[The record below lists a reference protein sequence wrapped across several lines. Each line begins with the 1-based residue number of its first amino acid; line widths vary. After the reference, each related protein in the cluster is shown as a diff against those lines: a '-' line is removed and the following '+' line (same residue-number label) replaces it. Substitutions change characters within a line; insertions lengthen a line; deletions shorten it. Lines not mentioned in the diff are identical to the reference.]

1 MNTEDLDK
9 LSRDFEAESELRDTI
24 RKEVLELDRKSRN
37 ATGIMNRIHSTLDV
51 KPLVESSS
59 SVVRSCHE
67 EFTKIANAV
76 PPNQFWRY
84 FIREFSQV
92 STDVVSRWKDMWTR
106 SLQNIIFVTALD
118 EYLSTER
125 LITLPECEQILGVN
139 PEWRGRFQIPSEDY
153 LHGIIALVNELSRLA
168 VNAVTLGDF
177 NRPVQI
183 SVFVRDLYSGF
194 SLLNLKNDSLRRRF
208 DSLKYDMKKIEEVLY
223 DVSLRKLVPP
233 EGALQTQT

>member
-1 MNTEDLDK
+1 M
-9 LSRDFEAESELRDTI
+9 
-24 RKEVLELDRKSRN
+24 ELDRKSRN
-37 ATGIMNRIHSTLDV
+37 ASGIMNRIHSTLELQRLTD
-51 KPLVESSS
+51 SSS
-59 SVVRSCHE
+59 SITKSCYE
-67 EFTKIANAV
+67 EFAKIASVV

-84 FIREFSQV
+84 I
-92 STDVVSRWKDMWTR
+92 TTNTYPLALAHAVSRWKDMWTR
-106 SLQNIIFVTALD
+106 SLQNIIFVTALN
-118 EYLSTER
+118 EYLTTER
-125 LITLPECEQILGVN
+125 LLTLPECEQLLGVD
-139 PEWRGRFQIPSEDY
+139 PEWKGRFQIPSEDY

-183 SVFVRDLYSGF
+183 SIFVRDLYSGF

-233 EGALQTQT
+233 ENVPQVQS

>member
-9 LSRDFEAESELRDTI
+9 LSRDFEAESELRDTL
-24 RKEVLELDRKSRN
+24 RREVLELDRKSRS

-51 KPLVESSS
+51 KPLIESSS
-59 SVVRSCHE
+59 SIVKGCHE
-67 EFTKIANAV
+67 EFAKIAQVV
-76 PPNQFWRY
+76 PPNQFW
-84 FIREFSQV
+84 
-92 STDVVSRWKDMWTR
+92 RWKDMWTR
-106 SLQNIIFVTALD
+106 SLQNIIFVAALD

-125 LITLPECEQILGVN
+125 LLTLPECEQILGVSI
-139 PEWRGRFQIPSEDY
+139 EWRGRFQIPSEDY
-153 LHGIIALVNELSRLA
+153 LHGVIALVNELSRLA

-233 EGALQTQT
+233 DDIPQAQS

>member
-24 RKEVLELDRKSRN
+24 RKEILELDRKSRN

-51 KPLVESSS
+51 KPLTESSS
-59 SVVRSCHE
+59 SIVISCHE
-67 EFTKIANAV
+67 EFTKIANVV
-76 PPNQFWRY
+76 PPNQFWR
-84 FIREFSQV
+84 
-92 STDVVSRWKDMWTR
+92 WKDMWSR
-106 SLQNIIFVTALD
+106 SLQNLIFVAVLN

-125 LITLPECEQILGVN
+125 LLTLPECEQLLGVN
-139 PEWRGRFQIPSEDY
+139 PEWRGRFQIPPEDY

-177 NRPVQI
+177 NRPIQI
-183 SVFVRDLYSGF
+183 SVFVRDIYSGF

-233 EGALQTQT
+233 ENASQVQS

>member
-1 MNTEDLDK
+1 MNTDDLDK

-37 ATGIMNRIHSTLDV
+37 ATGIMSLR
-51 KPLVESSS
+51 PLIESSS
-59 SVVRSCHE
+59 LVVNSCRE
-67 EFTKIANAV
+67 ELAKIASAV
-76 PPNQFWRY
+76 PPNQFW
-84 FIREFSQV
+84 
-92 STDVVSRWKDMWTR
+92 RWKDMWTR
-106 SLQNIIFVTALD
+106 SLQNIIFVAVLN
-118 EYLSTER
+118 EYLVTER
-125 LITLPECEQILGVN
+125 LLTLPECEQLLGVN
-139 PEWRGRFQIPSEDY
+139 AEWRGRFQIPSEDY

-168 VNAVTLGDF
+168 VNTVTLGDF
-177 NRPVQI
+177 SRPVQI

-233 EGALQTQT
+233 ESVQQASS

>member
-1 MNTEDLDK
+1 MNSEDLNK
-9 LSRDFEAESELRDTI
+9 LSHDFEADSELRDSI
-24 RKEVLELDRKSRN
+24 RKEVMELDRKSRS
-37 ATGIMNRIHSTLDV
+37 ASGIMNRIHSTLEV
-51 KPLVESSS
+51 QPLVQASSS
-59 SVVRSCHE
+59 IVKSCHE
-67 EFTKIANAV
+67 EFTKIASAV
-76 PPNQFWRY
+76 PPNQFW
-84 FIREFSQV
+84 
-92 STDVVSRWKDMWTR
+92 RWKDMWTR
-106 SLQNIIFVTALD
+106 SLQSIIFVAALD

-125 LITLPECEQILGVN
+125 LITLPECEQLLDVS

-233 EGALQTQT
+233 ENLPQVQS

>member
-9 LSRDFEAESELRDTI
+9 LSRDFEAESELRDTL
-24 RKEVLELDRKSRN
+24 RREVLELDRKSRS
-37 ATGIMNRIHSTLDV
+37 ATGIMNLIHSTLDV
-51 KPLVESSS
+51 KPLIESSS
-59 SVVRSCHE
+59 SVVKSCHE
-67 EFTKIANAV
+67 EFAKIAQVV
-76 PPNQFWRY
+76 PPNQFW
-84 FIREFSQV
+84 
-92 STDVVSRWKDMWTR
+92 RWKDMWTR
-106 SLQNIIFVTALD
+106 SLQNVIFVTALD

-125 LITLPECEQILGVN
+125 LLTLPECERILGVN
-139 PEWRGRFQIPSEDY
+139 IEWRGRFQIPSEDY

-233 EGALQTQT
+233 GDVPQVQS

>member
-1 MNTEDLDK
+1 MNTDDLDK

-51 KPLVESSS
+51 KPLTESSS
-59 SVVRSCHE
+59 SVVKSCHE
-67 EFTKIANAV
+67 EFAKIAHLV
-76 PPNQFWRY
+76 PPNQFW
-84 FIREFSQV
+84 
-92 STDVVSRWKDMWTR
+92 RWKDMWTR
-106 SLQNIIFVTALD
+106 SLQNIIFVAALD

-125 LITLPECEQILGVN
+125 LLTLPECEQLLGVN
-139 PEWRGRFQIPSEDY
+139 PEWRGRFQLPSEDY

-183 SVFVRDLYSGF
+183 SIFVRDLYSGF

-208 DSLKYDMKKIEEVLY
+208 DSLKYDMKKIEEGE
-223 DVSLRKLVPP
+223 S
-233 EGALQTQT
+233 GHACNS

>member
-1 MNTEDLDK
+1 MNTNDLDK
-9 LSRDFEAESELRDTI
+9 LSRDFEAESELRDKM

-37 ATGIMNRIHSTLDV
+37 ATGIMNRIHSTLEV
-51 KPLVESSS
+51 QPLIESSS
-59 SVVRSCHE
+59 SVVKSCQE
-67 EFTKIANAV
+67 EFTRIADVV
-76 PPNQFWRY
+76 PPNQFW
-84 FIREFSQV
+84 
-92 STDVVSRWKDMWTR
+92 RWKDMWTR
-106 SLQNIIFVTALD
+106 SVQNIIFVAVLN

-125 LITLPECEQILGVN
+125 LLTLLECEQLLGVN

-233 EGALQTQT
+233 ENAPPVQS